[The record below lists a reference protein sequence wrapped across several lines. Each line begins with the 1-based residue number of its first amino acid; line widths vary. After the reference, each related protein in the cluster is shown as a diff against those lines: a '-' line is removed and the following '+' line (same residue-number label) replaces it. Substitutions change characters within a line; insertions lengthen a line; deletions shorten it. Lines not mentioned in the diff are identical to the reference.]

1 MTLASMRRQGW
12 EDSNGKRVMPIS
24 SRDSVRTYRDLT
36 VWQRAMD
43 LVVLAYR
50 LGKRLPKEEL
60 YGLISQIRRAAT
72 SIPANIA
79 EGQGLRYTGEFLKF
93 LGIANGS
100 LMELETHIIASQR
113 LGLVTDADVKEP
125 LEVAAHVG
133 RMLAGL
139 MRRLE
144 ERTPRT
150 RRHRPPATGHR
161 PL

>member
-1 MTLASMRRQGW
+1 MYT
-12 EDSNGKRVMPIS
+12 S
-24 SRDSVRTYRDLT
+24 SGTRVRTYRDLL

-43 LVVLAYR
+43 LVVLAYQ

-60 YGLISQIRRAAT
+60 YGLVSQIRRAAT
-72 SIPANIA
+72 SVPANIA
-79 EGQGLRYTGEFLKF
+79 EGQGRRHTAEFLNF

-113 LGLVTDADVKEP
+113 LGFLSDVDIQKSMEA
-125 LEVAAHVG
+125 AAHVG

-139 MRRLE
+139 VRRLE
-144 ERTPRT
+144 QRPPRI
-150 RRHRPPATGHR
+150 RNHRPLPTGHR

>member
-1 MTLASMRRQGW
+1 MMLARAGTRGW
-12 EDSNGKRVMPIS
+12 DDSNRKQFMPIS
-24 SRDSVRTYRDLT
+24 SYVRIRTYRDLS

-43 LVVLAYR
+43 LVVLAYQ

-79 EGQGLRYTGEFLKF
+79 EGQGRRYTAEFLNF

-113 LGLVTDADVKEP
+113 LGFVNDADVKES

-144 ERTPRT
+144 ERSPRT
-150 RRHRPPATGHR
+150 RNHRPPTTGHR

>member
-1 MTLASMRRQGW
+1 
-12 EDSNGKRVMPIS
+12 MPS
-24 SRDSVRTYRDLT
+24 SSFRDLR
-36 VWQRAMD
+36 VWKEAMD
-43 LVVLAYR
+43 LATHTYEVT
-50 LGKRLPKEEL
+50 GEFPKHEL
-60 YGLISQIRRAAT
+60 YGLAQQMRRAAV
-72 SIPANIA
+72 SIPGNKA
-79 EGQGLRYTGEFLKF
+79 EGKGRRTDRELRQFLF
-93 LGIANGS
+93 NARGS

-113 LGLVTDADVKEP
+113 LGFVNEADVKES

-150 RRHRPPATGHR
+150 RHHRPPTTGHR